1 VTRPERPVPP
11 PLEGDDRLITAVI
24 TAGFLV
30 ALVVLLIVRGSLP
43 AADRWW
49 IWVAAFGTALG
60 LFGLVYVPY
69 LKRSRARTA
78 ERRRAAREAAG
89 YHSATDI
96 TATGITPTGITA
108 TDITGTDITGTDVAD
123 RGLRASDRMPT
134 EAEPSD
140 ITQAPP
146 R

>member
-1 VTRPERPVPP
+1 MTRPERPVPP

-96 TATGITPTGITA
+96 TATGIT
-108 TDITGTDITGTDVAD
+108 GTDITGTDVAD

>member
-24 TAGFLV
+24 TAGFAV
-30 ALVVLLIVRGSLP
+30 ALIVLLIVRDSLA

-49 IWVAAFGTALG
+49 VWVAAFGTGLG
-60 LFGLVYVPY
+60 LFGLVYVPH
-69 LKRSRARTA
+69 LKRSR
-78 ERRRAAREAAG
+78 ERAAARQQGAR

-96 TATGITPTGITA
+96 MAADGPPAADGVPADHTVTGDSSSDAT
-108 TDITGTDITGTDVAD
+108 
-123 RGLRASDRMPT
+123 RSH
-134 EAEPSD
+134 
-140 ITQAPP
+140 PP

>member
-1 VTRPERPVPP
+1 MSRPERPVPP

-30 ALVVLLIVRGSLP
+30 ALIVLLVVRGSLP

-49 IWVAAFGTALG
+49 IWVAAFGTFLG
-60 LFGLVYVPY
+60 VFGLVYVPY
-69 LKRSRARTA
+69 LKRARERAA
-78 ERRRAAREAAG
+78 DRRRAAAG

-96 TATGITPTGITA
+96 TAAGGDGAKSPA
-108 TDITGTDITGTDVAD
+108 TDATK
-123 RGLRASDRMPT
+123 
-134 EAEPSD
+134 
-140 ITQAPP
+140 APP